1 MKKLFFALL
10 ASAAVCANAQEVT
23 LDFTENSWGLPVS
36 SGNGLTETLDYT
48 DGTTT
53 ITLSA
58 TTKYYYNA
66 TDKYL
71 MLGKAN
77 STLTLQAFDFDVAK
91 IEVVGTSGASAQVK
105 QNIFVGE
112 DAVSTETTGAKDVTN
127 VYEIAPEYQAAGNQY
142 TLKVTSAHN
151 TQITKI
157 MVYKA
162 DATETPVLTT
172 DLDNVYFWN
181 YTTTAW
187 SDYQVNEQ
195 TIHINAQNLTENV
208 SYYMLSSGKTN
219 GSYLE
224 NNVRFTVGNKN
235 QYETNSGN
243 IFVRVTSKVMGTYE
257 DVLVVKSGDLI
268 VEVPVCLKV
277 AGTEGDGYWDA
288 NDFCPLTVADANL
301 IHAVIPA
308 GHSYMT
314 EPTHAF
320 AQDDNGER
328 FFKGVVAEVTEISA
342 KQEDGTGYGN
352 ATFVLKDE
360 LTAEETLTVFRAKGF
375 DNALITDSEILKE
388 GDTVVVAGDICDYNG
403 TTELKSCYLYSVEPG
418 TTTAISTVAAP
429 VSEAHYNLQGQRVE
443 GQHGFSVKAGKVI
456 YTK

>member
-1 MKKLFFALL
+1 MKKLFVSLL
-10 ASAAVCANAQEVT
+10 AVALGCAAKADNTVT
-23 LDFTENSWGLPVS
+23 LDFTDWGFAGADAWTSTYEAHTVEFDHATVTFTKADRQPEGNAIDNCPVTKGFDITVTADQTIAS
-36 SGNGLTETLDYT
+36 TSVALKQWNTKSKTAEIWVNDAQVAQTSDFAFTDVTINAESYTIKFTETSNQVGLEC
-48 DGTTT
+48 
-53 ITLSA
+53 I
-58 TTKYYYNA
+58 
-66 TDKYL
+66 
-71 MLGKAN
+71 
-77 STLTLQAFDFDVAK
+77 TLTLTDGEP
-91 IEVVGTSGASAQVK
+91 EVV
-105 QNIFVGE
+105 
-112 DAVSTETTGAKDVTN
+112 
-127 VYEIAPEYQAAGNQY
+127 
-142 TLKVTSAHN
+142 
-151 TQITKI
+151 
-157 MVYKA
+157 
-162 DATETPVLTT
+162 PVLTT
-172 DLDNVYFWN
+172 DLDNIYFWN

-388 GDTVVVAGDICDYNG
+388 GDTVVVTGDICDYNG

-418 TTTAISTVAAP
+418 TTTAISTVSAP